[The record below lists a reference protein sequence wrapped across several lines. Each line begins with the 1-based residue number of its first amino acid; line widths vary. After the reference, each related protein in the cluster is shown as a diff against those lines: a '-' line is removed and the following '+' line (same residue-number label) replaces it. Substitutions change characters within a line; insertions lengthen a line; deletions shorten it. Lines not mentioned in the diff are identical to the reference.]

1 MLPISKSLLA
11 ESRSRRLLIIGLSI
25 LLLTLGSAS
34 KSAAQVLSP
43 GFSIEHITST
53 ISLPVAIAITPDGRA
68 FISEK
73 ASGAIYVI
81 KNDVKLAQPFVDE
94 TVNWAQ
100 ERGGLGVAID
110 PDFENNQ
117 YVYYFFTQSSTDEDN
132 REKDSVTVN
141 RLLRY
146 TASGDTALAGSA
158 VELKTFPI
166 VPSSATHNGG
176 NIHFGPDDTLYVSV
190 GDGMQENPP
199 LAQDLSDIRGK
210 IIRIDPSTGDA
221 APGNMFAKDGDPNT
235 LGEIYSYGHRNPF
248 DFDFHPV
255 TGEIFSSEN
264 GPNSSDEV
272 NHIVE
277 GGNYGWNLVFGM
289 ADTPAE
295 SAFVDT
301 TPNYV
306 DPLWDSLSPTVCPTG
321 IVMIPAASDW
331 GAVIGE
337 CILFAECKPP
347 FRIYKLPLSGT
358 TEEPVVG
365 TLEVF
370 VDSFPTR
377 LIDLTFDPEGRL
389 WISAWQNIWRMTV
402 DGAVSVDDPSVG
414 ALFLTLGSANPTNGA
429 STIRYR
435 IKDGAPARMSVFD
448 ARGRLVK
455 NLVRARHGPGQF
467 QAFWNGRDRFGRSV
481 PSGIYNVVL
490 WQGEERRTMRIVQL
504 R

>member
-1 MLPISKSLLA
+1 
-11 ESRSRRLLIIGLSI
+11 
-25 LLLTLGSAS
+25 
-34 KSAAQVLSP
+34 
-43 GFSIEHITST
+43 
-53 ISLPVAIAITPDGRA
+53 
-68 FISEK
+68 
-73 ASGAIYVI
+73 
-81 KNDVKLAQPFVDE
+81 
-94 TVNWAQ
+94 
-100 ERGGLGVAID
+100 
-110 PDFENNQ
+110 
-117 YVYYFFTQSSTDEDN
+117 
-132 REKDSVTVN
+132 
-141 RLLRY
+141 
-146 TASGDTALAGSA
+146 
-158 VELKTFPI
+158 
-166 VPSSATHNGG
+166 
-176 NIHFGPDDTLYVSV
+176 
-190 GDGMQENPP
+190 
-199 LAQDLSDIRGK
+199 
-210 IIRIDPSTGDA
+210 
-221 APGNMFAKDGDPNT
+221 
-235 LGEIYSYGHRNPF
+235 
-248 DFDFHPV
+248 
-255 TGEIFSSEN
+255 
-264 GPNSSDEV
+264 
-272 NHIVE
+272 
-277 GGNYGWNLVFGM
+277 
-289 ADTPAE
+289 
-295 SAFVDT
+295 
-301 TPNYV
+301 
-306 DPLWDSLSPTVCPTG
+306 
-321 IVMIPAASDW
+321 MIPAASDW

-455 NLVRARHGPGQF
+455 NLVRARHGPGQL

-481 PSGIYNVVL
+481 PSGVYNVVL